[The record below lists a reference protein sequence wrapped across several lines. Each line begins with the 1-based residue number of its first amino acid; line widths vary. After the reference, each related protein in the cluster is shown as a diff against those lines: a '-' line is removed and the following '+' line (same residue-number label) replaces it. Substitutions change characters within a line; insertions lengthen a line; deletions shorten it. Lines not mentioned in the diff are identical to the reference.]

1 LKGLKPDDIEEISKR
16 LGQEQGKIGVEYVR
30 SRLQADINKSEL
42 QLSGE
47 RDRLRREGYDIGK
60 SVSRGLRP

>member
-60 SVSRGLRP
+60 SESRGLRP